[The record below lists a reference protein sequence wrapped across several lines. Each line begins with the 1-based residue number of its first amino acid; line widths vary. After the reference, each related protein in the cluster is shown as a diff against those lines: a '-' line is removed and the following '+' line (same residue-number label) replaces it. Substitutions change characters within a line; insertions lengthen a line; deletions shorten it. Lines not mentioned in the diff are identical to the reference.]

1 MGQSTEE
8 LSNDIAGTRQN
19 LASDLDALQ
28 DRVSPQAIVDRRKAA
43 VRGRVSSMKDKVMGS
58 GHSTSSNVSG
68 SVTGAKDQAA
78 DQLGNA
84 GHAVEQQVQ
93 GSPLGAGLVAFGAGL
108 VVAGLIPATRVES
121 NVAQKATEL
130 AQEHGQ
136 PLKDEAA
143 SAAREMGDNL
153 KEAGTKAADEVKTTA
168 QDSASRVQEKSPVG
182 GSGSDPGTS
191 PTY

>member
-8 LSNDIAGTRQN
+8 LSTDIAGTRQN

-28 DRVSPQAIVDRRKAA
+28 DRVSPQAIMDRRKAA
-43 VRGRVSSMKDKVMGS
+43 VRGRVSSVKEKVMGS
-58 GHSTSSNVSG
+58 GHSASSTASSTVGDTAS
-68 SVTGAKDQAA
+68 
-78 DQLGNA
+78 
-84 GHAVEQQVQ
+84 AVGQQVQ

-108 VVAGLIPATRVES
+108 VVAGLFPATRMES
-121 NVAQKATEL
+121 NVAQKATDL

-153 KEAGTKAADEVKTTA
+153 KEAGTKAADEVKSTA
-168 QDSASRVQEKSPVG
+168 QDSAARVQEKSPVG
-182 GSGSDPGTS
+182 GNGSDPGNNT
-191 PTY
+191 TY

>member
-28 DRVSPQAIVDRRKAA
+28 DRVSPQAIMDRRKAA
-43 VRGRVSSMKDKVMGS
+43 VRGRVSSVKEKVMGS
-58 GHSTSSNVSG
+58 GHTVSTTSSSASSTVSG
-68 SVTGAKDQAA
+68 TVGDTAA
-78 DQLGNA
+78 A
-84 GHAVEQQVQ
+84 VGHQVQ

-108 VVAGLIPATRVES
+108 VVAGLFPATRMES
-121 NVAQKATEL
+121 NVAQKATDL

-143 SAAREMGDNL
+143 SAAREMGDHL
-153 KEAGTKAADEVKTTA
+153 KEAGTKAADEVKATA
-168 QDSASRVQEKSPVG
+168 QDSAGRVQEQSPVG
-182 GSGSDPGTS
+182 GNGSDSGNN

>member
-28 DRVSPQAIVDRRKAA
+28 DRVSPQAIMDRRKAA
-43 VRGRVSSMKDKVMGS
+43 VRGRVSSVKEKVMGS
-58 GHSTSSNVSG
+58 GHTVSTTSSSASSTVSG
-68 SVTGAKDQAA
+68 TVGDTAA
-78 DQLGNA
+78 A
-84 GHAVEQQVQ
+84 VGHQVQ

-108 VVAGLIPATRVES
+108 VVAGLFPATRMES
-121 NVAQKATEL
+121 NVAQKATDL

-143 SAAREMGDNL
+143 SAAREMGDHL
-153 KEAGTKAADEVKTTA
+153 QEAGTKAADEVKATA
-168 QDSASRVQEKSPVG
+168 QDSAGRVQEQSPVG
-182 GSGSDPGTS
+182 GIGSDSGNN